1 MLSQFLIPPI
11 ASLTLLSQSLVMAQ
25 LPKVAPQVP
34 SPSGFDSSSSLKQA
48 SLRPTTYRLGP
59 GDRLRID
66 VFNVPQYSGEYL
78 IFTDGTIDLQVIG
91 TVRMEGL
98 TLDEAKAL
106 LSQLYAPFLQQPLV
120 TVNLTTPRPL
130 QIAVSGEVK
139 RPGAYTMSAQD
150 GSQFPQLTQA
160 LQLAGGITQT
170 ADISR
175 VEIRRAT
182 GESATLDLWALTE
195 GGNLTQDP
203 VLLDGDSI
211 FIPAATSLDSDR
223 IRQLSETSF
232 SPPTGAPVRVVIVG
246 EVQRPGPYIV
256 PIQEGSQFPR
266 LTQALQIAGG
276 IKQAADI
283 GNVQIVRNG
292 ESVTLDLWALT
303 EGGNVTQDPI
313 LLDGDSIF
321 IPAATSLD
329 SDRIRQLS
337 ETSFSPATGT
347 PVRVV
352 IVGEVQRPG
361 PYTVPI
367 QEGNQFPRLTQALQ
381 IAGGIKQAADIGQIQ
396 IIREATGELVTLN
409 LWELNQAGGNLEDDP
424 ILLDGD
430 SIFVPTA
437 ASIDLDRT
445 RQLAATNVAPAAST
459 PIPVVVVG
467 EVFRPGTYTVNNET
481 GTEPPTITRAIDLAG
496 GITAIADVRR
506 VELRRL
512 TQTGLQSIEVNLW
525 ELLTSGD
532 VSQDVILQAGDT
544 IAIPTAREL
553 DPTEVAALASASF
566 SPDAI
571 QVNIVGEVRRPGI
584 IQVSP
589 NTPLNQALLA
599 AGGFNPIRA
608 KGSSVVL
615 VRLNPNGTVSRQR
628 IPVDFEEG
636 IDSAT
641 NPVLRNNDV
650 VIVSRSIVTTIADT
664 AGEILRPVGNF
675 FSFLNFFSV
684 FQGSGSSNN

>member
-25 LPKVAPQVP
+25 LPKVAPPVP
-34 SPSGFDSSSSLKQA
+34 SPSRFDSSSSLKQ
-48 SLRPTTYRLGP
+48 SLQSTTYRLGP

-78 IFTDGTIDLQVIG
+78 VLTDGTVDLQVIG
-91 TVRMEGL
+91 TVRLEGL

-120 TVNLTTPRPL
+120 TVNLTAPRPL

-139 RPGAYTMSAQD
+139 RPGSYIMSAQD

-160 LQLAGGITQT
+160 LQLAGGITQA
-170 ADISR
+170 ADIRR
-175 VEIRRAT
+175 VQIVRQT

-211 FIPAATSLDSDR
+211 FVPTATRIDSDR
-223 IRQLSETSF
+223 IRQISETSF
-232 SPPTGAPVRVVIVG
+232 SPATGSPVRVAIVG
-246 EVQRPGPYIV
+246 EVQRPGAYTV
-256 PIQEGSQFPR
+256 PLPEGGQFPR
-266 LTQALQIAGG
+266 LTQALQ
-276 IKQAADI
+276 
-283 GNVQIVRNG
+283 
-292 ESVTLDLWALT
+292 L
-303 EGGNVTQDPI
+303 
-313 LLDGDSIF
+313 
-321 IPAATSLD
+321 
-329 SDRIRQLS
+329 
-337 ETSFSPATGT
+337 
-347 PVRVV
+347 
-352 IVGEVQRPG
+352 
-361 PYTVPI
+361 
-367 QEGNQFPRLTQALQ
+367 
-381 IAGGIKQAADIGQIQ
+381 AGGIKQAADIGQIQ
-396 IIREATGELVTLN
+396 LIRAATGELVTLN
-409 LWELNQAGGNLEDDP
+409 LWELNQAGGNLADDP

-430 SIFVPTA
+430 SIYVPTA
-437 ASIDLDRT
+437 ASIDLERT
-445 RQLAATNVAPAAST
+445 RQLATTNVAPAAST

-512 TQTGLQSIEVNLW
+512 TQAGLQSIEVNLW

-566 SPDAI
+566 SPDVI

-608 KGSSVVL
+608 KQGSVVL
-615 VRLNPNGTVSRQR
+615 VRLNPNGTVSRER
-628 IPVDFEEG
+628 IPIDFEQG
-636 IDSAT
+636 IDPEV

-650 VIVSRSIVTTIADT
+650 VVVSRSIVTTIADT

-675 FSFLNFFSV
+675 FSFINFFSI
-684 FQGSGSSNN
+684 FQGSESNNN